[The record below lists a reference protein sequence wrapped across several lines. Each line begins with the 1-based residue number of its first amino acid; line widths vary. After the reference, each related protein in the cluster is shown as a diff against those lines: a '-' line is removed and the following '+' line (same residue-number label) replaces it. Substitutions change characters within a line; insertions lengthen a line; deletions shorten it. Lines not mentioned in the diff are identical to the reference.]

1 MFFISMNDAVLR
13 STNLYKTIL
22 GKMRPEPTEYI
33 RQTRENYEKLGF
45 EPYAWYSADSL
56 PAFAKTGKP
65 LNQSKLGMISTAG
78 TYVHGQV
85 AYYYKDDTSIRS
97 IPRETPIENLRFSH
111 IMENYLV
118 EARQDPCTVFPI
130 EALAQLKDEGTIG
143 DLSENYF
150 SCMGGIYS
158 QNRVTTE
165 LIPALESAI
174 EKEQLDLLLLVPL

>member
-1 MFFISMNDAVLR
+1 
-13 STNLYKTIL
+13 
-22 GKMRPEPTEYI
+22 MRPNPAEYI

-45 EPYAWYSADSL
+45 EPYAWYFADSP
-56 PAFAKTGKP
+56 PAFTRTEKP
-65 LNQSKLGMISTAG
+65 LSKSRLGMISTAG

-97 IPRETPIENLRFSH
+97 IPCQTPPEDLRFSH

-130 EALAQLKDEGTIG
+130 EALAKLKDEGTIG
-143 DLSENYF
+143 ELSENYF

-158 QNRVTTE
+158 QKRVRTE
-165 LIPALESAI
+165 LIPALDDAI
-174 EKEQLDLLLLVPL
+174 SKEELDLLLLVPL